1 MASVRGMRSCRLW
14 PGEGRAISTVQEINR
29 SGDRVF
35 FEFKLINISP
45 GMERDRKETIGQ
57 MEEFNA

>member
-1 MASVRGMRSCRLW
+1 MARVRGMRSCRLW

-57 MEEFNA
+57 IEEFNV

>member
-1 MASVRGMRSCRLW
+1 MASLRGMRFCRLW

-35 FEFKLINISP
+35 FEFKLVNILP

-57 MEEFNA
+57 IEEFNE

>member
-1 MASVRGMRSCRLW
+1 MATLRGMRFCRLW

-35 FEFKLINISP
+35 FEFKLVNILP
-45 GMERDRKETIGQ
+45 GIEMDRKEKISQ
-57 MEEFNA
+57 MEESNV

>member
-1 MASVRGMRSCRLW
+1 MARVRGMRSCRLW
-14 PGEGRAISTVQEINR
+14 PGERRAISTVQEINR

-35 FEFKLINISP
+35 FEFKLVNILP

-57 MEEFNA
+57 MEEFNV